1 MYRECQGVAPRGI
14 GLRVVR
20 VMAVPRLFERA
31 TDGLRDWLVSGAC
44 HTAKRGG

>member
-1 MYRECQGVAPRGI
+1 MYRECHGVAPRGI

-20 VMAVPRLFERA
+20 VMAVPRLFKMA
-31 TDGLRDWLVSGAC
+31 AGGLRDWLFSSVR